1 MIRYNSKTY
10 MMDLTRPWTEFSFVA
25 FDTETSGAYPV
36 GSEVV
41 EFGAVKWKNGVV
53 VDRLQFLL
61 KPREPMS
68 DFIIGIHGITN
79 EMVAQ
84 APSMSE
90 KILEIKEFFK
100 DSLLIAHHAAFDLGF
115 LAHDFEKSF
124 LPFPEEP
131 VLCSSLISQKLIHG
145 VKNHKL
151 QNLVMELKL
160 EGGAAHRAADDAY
173 ACLQLALVC
182 FQKLPESTTVQ
193 EILRIQEKT
202 YYWNRF
208 SIHSLNQGWHKV
220 LLLASVEHKKVQII
234 YKKQMRTVMPLGI
247 VRTVDGDYLSAI
259 CDRDQQRKRF
269 YLIDISDA
277 M

>member
-1 MIRYNSKTY
+1 
-10 MMDLTRPWTEFSFVA
+10 MMDLARPWTEFSFVA
-25 FDTETSGAYPV
+25 FDTETSGAYAV
-36 GSEVV
+36 GSEIV
-41 EFGAVKWKNGVV
+41 EFGAVKWKDGQV

-79 EMVAQ
+79 EMVTQ
-84 APSMSE
+84 APLIAE
-90 KILEIKEFFK
+90 KVTEIANFFK

-115 LAHDFEKSF
+115 LAYDFEKSF
-124 LPFPEEP
+124 LPFPQEP

-151 QNLVMELKL
+151 QNLVIELRL
-160 EGGAAHRAADDAY
+160 EGGAAHRAEDDAY
-173 ACLQLALVC
+173 ACLQLALLC
-182 FQKLPESTTVQ
+182 FQKLPEATTVQ
-193 EILRIQEKT
+193 EILKIQEKT

-208 SIHSLNQGWHKV
+208 SILSLNQGWHKV
-220 LLLASVEHKKVQII
+220 LREASILHKKIQIV

-259 CDRDQQRKRF
+259 CERDQQRKRF
-269 YLIDISDA
+269 YLIEITDA